1 MYLFRKMAGSCFL
14 NLGLVGGRV
23 KNVKNVFFFFKFS
36 CACLMGEWM
45 IRMSK

>member
-23 KNVKNVFFFFKFS
+23 KNVKNFFFFFFNLVVLVLWES
-36 CACLMGEWM
+36 G
-45 IRMSK
+45 